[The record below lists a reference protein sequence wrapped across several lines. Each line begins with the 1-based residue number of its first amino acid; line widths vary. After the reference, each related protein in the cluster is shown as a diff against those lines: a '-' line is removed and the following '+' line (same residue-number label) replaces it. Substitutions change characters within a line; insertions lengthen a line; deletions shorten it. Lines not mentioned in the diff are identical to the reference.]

1 MLAAIMLWVVYL
13 VFITLIVIAQAYKNH
28 DVVVAGQES
37 VKLGVDVGKEA
48 AAEPVPSIGRG
59 VQGELLESMS

>member
-1 MLAAIMLWVVYL
+1 MLAAIILWVVYL
-13 VFITLIVIAQAYKNH
+13 VFIMLIAQAYKNH